1 MIVGHEEFTSPN
13 LRELNERMAAVLEM
27 FLKDREIVAVTTC
40 LRYNP
45 TFSGQTF
52 FGSIFWRTGR

>member
-40 LRYNP
+40 IRY
-45 TFSGQTF
+45 TGLCEQTF